1 MTTTYTNTPAVELCN
16 LAIGYT
22 SRRGRHIVARGISAG
37 IAAGQ
42 LTCLLGANGTGKSTL
57 LRTLAAFQ
65 PPLDGCVKVCGKD
78 TATMDKHLLA
88 QTIGVVLTDR
98 PDVANMTVADMVA
111 MGRQPYT
118 GFWGRCSGQDLS
130 IAAEAMRSVGIAR
143 LAGRNVAQL
152 SDGERQKVMIAKA
165 LAQQTPVIFLDE
177 PTAFLDFPS
186 KVETMKT
193 LRRICAEQHK
203 TVFMS
208 THDVELAI
216 RLADTLWLM
225 DPQGITTGSP
235 AALAANG
242 TIHSFFSPGGIHF
255 NAQSMSF
262 EF

>member
-1 MTTTYTNTPAVELCN
+1 MSTPCVELRN

-22 SRRGRHIVARGISAG
+22 SRRGSHTVARGISAT

-42 LTCLLGANGTGKSTL
+42 LTCLLGPNGVGKSTL

-65 PPLDGCVKVCGKD
+65 PPLEGSVRVCGKD
-78 TATMDKHLLA
+78 TAAMDKHRLA

-98 PDVANMTVADMVA
+98 PEVANMTVAGMVA

-118 GFWGRCSGQDLS
+118 GFWGRCSEQDLS
-130 IAAEAMRSVGIAR
+130 IVAQAMDTVGIAP

-193 LRRICAEQHK
+193 LRRICACRQK

-225 DPQGITTGSP
+225 GPQGITTGTP
-235 AALAANG
+235 AALAADG

-255 NAQSMSF
+255 NAGSMSF